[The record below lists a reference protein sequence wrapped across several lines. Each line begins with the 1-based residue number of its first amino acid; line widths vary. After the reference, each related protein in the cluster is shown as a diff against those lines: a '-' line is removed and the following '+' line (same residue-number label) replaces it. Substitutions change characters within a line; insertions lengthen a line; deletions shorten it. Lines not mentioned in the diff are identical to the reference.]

1 LNNGCKQTH
10 EALASYSLSD
20 TGKSPMSNSY
30 VLVINSGSSS
40 LKFAVIDS
48 SSGEALVTGLG
59 ECFGLPEAVLGWKYQ
74 GEKTEETITAPD
86 NHHQHAINRIVGLM
100 ESLGF
105 TKDLVAVGH
114 RIVHGGEKFT
124 STVRIDDEVLT
135 EIENLSDLAP
145 LHNPAGAKGIRAA
158 IQAFPSLPQFAVF
171 DTAFHQTMP
180 QKAFTGAISHELYEK
195 YGIRR
200 YGFHGTSHYFV
211 SREAAKMLDK
221 SIDESNFI
229 TVHLGNG
236 ASVCAIRNGKSVDTS
251 MGFTPLAGLM
261 MGTRSGDL
269 DPGIIEFL
277 LKKGWTQEEVFNT
290 LNKKSGF
297 LGVSGLT
304 SDARGILE
312 AMAKGH
318 EGAKLAFEVFTYRVA
333 KYIGSYLIPLDSLDA
348 IIFTGGI
355 GENSLDIR
363 REILSNLKL
372 LGFVEDAKGNEAAR
386 FGNAGIIGKSE
397 LLNAVA
403 MVVPTNEELVIV
415 SQSMELLRQQ

>member
-1 LNNGCKQTH
+1 
-10 EALASYSLSD
+10 
-20 TGKSPMSNSY
+20 MSNSY

-48 SSGEALVTGLG
+48 ATGDAIVSGLG
-59 ECFGLPEAVLGWKYQ
+59 ECFGLPEATISWKFN
-74 GEKTEETITAPD
+74 GEKTEEAVDAPD
-86 NHHQHAINRIVGLM
+86 NHHQHAINRIVLLI
-100 ESLGF
+100 ESLGLD
-105 TKDLVAVGH
+105 KDLVAVGH

-124 STVRIDDEVLT
+124 STVRIDADVLA

-145 LHNPAGAKGIRAA
+145 LHNPAGAKGIKAA
-158 IQAFPSLPQFAVF
+158 MEAFPALPQFAVF

-180 QKAFTGAISHELYEK
+180 QKAFTGAISNELYK
-195 YGIRR
+195 QYGIRR

-221 SIDESNFI
+221 PVESCSFI

-236 ASVCAIRNGKSVDTS
+236 ASVCAIKDGQSVDTS

-277 LKKGWTQEEVFNT
+277 MKKGWTQEQVFET

-297 LGVSGLT
+297 LGVSGVT
-304 SDARGILE
+304 SDARGILQ
-312 AMAKGH
+312 AMQEGH

-333 KYIGSYLIPLDSLDA
+333 KYIGSYLIPLDRLDA
-348 IIFTGGI
+348 VIFTGGI
-355 GENSLDIR
+355 GENALDIR
-363 REILSNLKL
+363 REILNNLGL
-372 LGFVEDAKGNEAAR
+372 LGFVEDVKGNEDAR
-386 FGNAGIIGKSE
+386 FGSAGIIGKSE
-397 LLNAVA
+397 LLNALALVI
-403 MVVPTNEELVIV
+403 PTNEEFVIAQ
-415 SQSMELLRQQ
+415 QSVELL

>member
-1 LNNGCKQTH
+1 MQN
-10 EALASYSLSD
+10 A
-20 TGKSPMSNSY
+20 Y

-48 SSGEALVTGLG
+48 KTGDDVLSGLG
-59 ECFGLPEAVLGWKYQ
+59 ECFGLPDSRMSWKFN
-74 GEKTEETITAPD
+74 GEKTEIAIEGD
-86 NHHQHAINRIVGLM
+86 DSHHKIAISKLVGLT
-100 ESLGF
+100 EELGLQS
-105 TKDLVAVGH
+105 DLVAVGH

-124 STVRIDDEVLT
+124 KTVRIDEEVT
-135 EIENLSDLAP
+135 AEIEKLSDLAP
-145 LHNPAGAKGIRAA
+145 LHNPAGAIGIRAA
-158 IQAFPSLPQFAVF
+158 VEAFPTLPQFAVF

-180 QKAFTGAISHELYEK
+180 KKAFTGAISNELYSE

-221 SIDESNFI
+221 PVEESSFI
-229 TVHLGNG
+229 SVHLGNG
-236 ASVCAIRNGKSVDTS
+236 ASVCAIENGESVDTS

-269 DPGIIEFL
+269 DPGVIEFL
-277 LKKGWTQEEVFNT
+277 IKKGWSADRIFET

-312 AMAKGH
+312 AMAEGH

-333 KYIGSYLIPLDSLDA
+333 KYIGSYMIPLSNLDA

-355 GENSLDIR
+355 GENALDIR
-363 REILSNLKL
+363 REILNNLSL
-372 LGFVEDAKGNEAAR
+372 LGFVEDEKANEDAR
-386 FGNAGIIGKSE
+386 FGASGVIAKSE
-397 LLNAVA
+397 LLDAVA
-403 MVVPTNEELVIV
+403 MVIPTNEEFVIA
-415 SQSMELLRQQ
+415 SQSVALI

>member
-1 LNNGCKQTH
+1 
-10 EALASYSLSD
+10 
-20 TGKSPMSNSY
+20 MSNKF

-48 SSGEALVTGLG
+48 QTGDAIISGLG
-59 ECFGLPEAVLGWKYQ
+59 ECFGLPEAVISWKYD
-74 GEKTEETITAPD
+74 GDKTEEAITAPD
-86 NHHQHAINRIVGLM
+86 NHHQHAINRIVDLMDTLGL
-100 ESLGF
+100 S
-105 TKDLVAVGH
+105 KDIVAVGH

-124 STVRIDDEVLT
+124 STVRIDDKVLA
-135 EIENLSDLAP
+135 EIESLSDLAP
-145 LHNPAGAKGIRAA
+145 LHNPAGAKGIQASML
-158 IQAFPSLPQFAVF
+158 AFPELPQFAVF

-180 QKAFTGAISHELYEK
+180 RKAFTGAIAHELYEQ

-200 YGFHGTSHYFV
+200 YGFHGTSHYYV
-211 SREAAKMLDK
+211 SREAAKMLGK
-221 SIDESNFI
+221 KAEESNFI
-229 TVHLGNG
+229 SVHLGNG
-236 ASVCAIRNGKSVDTS
+236 ASVCAIRDGQSVDTS

-277 LKKGWTQEEVFNT
+277 MKKGWSQEQVFEA

-304 SDARGILE
+304 SDARGILD
-312 AMAKGH
+312 AMEQGH

-355 GENSLDIR
+355 GENSLPIR
-363 REILSNLKL
+363 REILNNLKL
-372 LGFVEDAKGNEAAR
+372 LGFVEDEKGNEEAR
-386 FGNAGIIGKSE
+386 FGSAGIIAQSE
-397 LLNAVA
+397 LLSAVA
-403 MVVPTNEELVIV
+403 MVIPTNEEYVIAR
-415 SQSMELLRQQ
+415 QSVELL

>member
-1 LNNGCKQTH
+1 
-10 EALASYSLSD
+10 
-20 TGKSPMSNSY
+20 MSNSY

-48 SSGEALVTGLG
+48 QTGEALISGLG
-59 ECFGLPEAVLGWKYQ
+59 ECFGMPEAVISWKYQ
-74 GEKTEETITAPD
+74 GEKTEEAITAAD
-86 NHHQHAINRIVGLM
+86 HHHQHAINRIVGLM

-105 TKDLVAVGH
+105 AQDLVAVGH

-124 STVRIDDEVLT
+124 STVRIDEEVLA
-135 EIENLSDLAP
+135 EIESLSDLAP
-145 LHNPAGAKGIRAA
+145 LHNPAGAKGIQAA
-158 IQAFPSLPQFAVF
+158 MAAFPSLPQFAVF

-180 QKAFTGAISHELYEK
+180 KKAFTGAISHELYK
-195 YGIRR
+195 QYGIRR
-200 YGFHGTSHYFV
+200 YGFHGTSHYYV
-211 SREAAKMLDK
+211 SREAAKMLNK
-221 SIDESNFI
+221 PIAQASFI
-229 TVHLGNG
+229 SVHLGNG
-236 ASVCAIRNGKSVDTS
+236 ASVCAISNGQSVDTS

-277 LKKGWTQEEVFNT
+277 MKKGWSQEKVFET

-312 AMAKGH
+312 AMENGH

-333 KYIGSYLIPLDSLDA
+333 KYIGSYLIPLDHLDA

-355 GENSLDIR
+355 GENSLPIR
-363 REILSNLKL
+363 REILGNLKL
-372 LGFVEDAKGNEAAR
+372 LGFVEDEKGNEAAR
-386 FGNAGIIGKSE
+386 FGKAGIIAKSE

-403 MVVPTNEELVIV
+403 MVIPTNEEFVIAQ
-415 SQSMELLRQQ
+415 QSVEML

>member
-1 LNNGCKQTH
+1 
-10 EALASYSLSD
+10 
-20 TGKSPMSNSY
+20 MSNSF

-48 SSGEALVTGLG
+48 KSGDAIVSGLG
-59 ECFGLPEAVLGWKYQ
+59 ECFGLPEAVISWKYN
-74 GEKTEETITAPD
+74 GEKTEEAIDAPD
-86 NHHQHAINRIVGLM
+86 NHHQHAINRIVALM
-100 ESLGF
+100 DTLGF

-124 STVRIDDEVLT
+124 STVRINDEVLT

-145 LHNPAGAKGIRAA
+145 LHNPAGAKGIKASM
-158 IQAFPSLPQFAVF
+158 QAFPSLPQFAVF

-180 QKAFTGAISHELYEK
+180 QKAFTGAISNELYKE

-211 SREAAKMLDK
+211 SREAAKMLNK
-221 SIDESNFI
+221 PVEESNFI
-229 TVHLGNG
+229 SVHLGNG
-236 ASVCAIRNGKSVDTS
+236 ASVCAIANGESVDTS

-269 DPGIIEFL
+269 DPGVIEFL
-277 LKKGWTQEEVFNT
+277 IKKGWTTEKVFDT

-312 AMAKGH
+312 AMAEGH

-333 KYIGSYLIPLDSLDA
+333 KYIGSYMIPLDSLDA
-348 IIFTGGI
+348 VIFTGGI

-363 REILSNLKL
+363 REILNNLKL
-372 LGFVEDAKGNEAAR
+372 LGFVEDEKGNEEAR
-386 FGNAGIIGKSE
+386 FGNAGVIATSE
-397 LLNAVA
+397 LLGAVA
-403 MVVPTNEELVIV
+403 MVIPTNEEFVIAQ
-415 SQSMELLRQQ
+415 QSVELL

>member
-1 LNNGCKQTH
+1 
-10 EALASYSLSD
+10 
-20 TGKSPMSNSY
+20 MSNAF

-48 SSGEALVTGLG
+48 QSGEAIVSGLG
-59 ECFGLPEAVLGWKYQ
+59 ECFGLPEATIGWKYS
-74 GEKTEETITAPD
+74 GEKAEEAITAPD
-86 NHHQHAINRIVGLM
+86 NHHQHAINRIVALM
-100 ESLGF
+100 ETLGF

-124 STVRIDDEVLT
+124 STVRINDEVLA

-145 LHNPAGAKGIRAA
+145 LHNPAGAKGIQAA
-158 IQAFPSLPQFAVF
+158 MQAFPSLPQFAVF

-180 QKAFTGAISHELYEK
+180 QKAFTGAISNELYK
-195 YGIRR
+195 DYGIRR

-211 SREAAKMLDK
+211 SREAAKMLNK
-221 SIDESNFI
+221 PVEEASFI
-229 TVHLGNG
+229 SVHLGNG
-236 ASVCAIRNGKSVDTS
+236 ASVCAIENGESVDTS

-269 DPGIIEFL
+269 DPGVIEFL
-277 LKKGWTQEEVFNT
+277 IKKGWTTEQVFET

-312 AMAKGH
+312 AMEQGH

-333 KYIGSYLIPLDSLDA
+333 KYIGSYLIPLSNLDA

-372 LGFVEDAKGNEAAR
+372 LGFVEDEAGNEAAR
-386 FGNAGIIGKSE
+386 FGNAGIIARSE
-397 LLNAVA
+397 MLNAVA
-403 MVVPTNEELVIV
+403 MVIPTNEEFVIAQ
-415 SQSMELLRQQ
+415 QSVELL

>member
-1 LNNGCKQTH
+1 
-10 EALASYSLSD
+10 
-20 TGKSPMSNSY
+20 MSNSY

-48 SSGEALVTGLG
+48 KSGDAIVSGLG
-59 ECFGLPEAVLGWKYQ
+59 ECFGLPEAVISWKYN
-74 GEKTEETITAPD
+74 GEKTEEAITAAD
-86 NHHQHAINRIVGLM
+86 NHHQHAINRIVALI
-100 ESLGF
+100 ETLGF
-105 TKDLVAVGH
+105 SENLVAVGH

-124 STVRIDDEVLT
+124 STVRINDEVLT

-145 LHNPAGAKGIRAA
+145 LHNPAGAKGIKAA
-158 IQAFPSLPQFAVF
+158 MLAFPSLPQFAVF

-180 QKAFTGAISHELYEK
+180 KKAFTGAISNELYKE

-211 SREAAKMLDK
+211 SREAAKMLNK
-221 SIDESNFI
+221 PIDEASFI
-229 TVHLGNG
+229 SVHLGNG
-236 ASVCAIRNGKSVDTS
+236 ASVCAISNGQSVDTS

-277 LKKGWTQEEVFNT
+277 MKKGWTQEQVFET

-312 AMAKGH
+312 AMENGH
-318 EGAKLAFEVFTYRVA
+318 EDAKLAFEVFTYRVA
-333 KYIGSYLIPLDSLDA
+333 KYIGSYLIPLDNLDA
-348 IIFTGGI
+348 VIFTGGI
-355 GENSLDIR
+355 GENSLPIR

-372 LGFVEDAKGNEAAR
+372 LGFVEDEKGNEDAR
-386 FGNAGIIGKSE
+386 FGNSGVIAKSE
-397 LLNAVA
+397 LLDAVA
-403 MVVPTNEELVIV
+403 IVIPTNEEWVIA
-415 SQSMELLRQQ
+415 SQSVELLNQ